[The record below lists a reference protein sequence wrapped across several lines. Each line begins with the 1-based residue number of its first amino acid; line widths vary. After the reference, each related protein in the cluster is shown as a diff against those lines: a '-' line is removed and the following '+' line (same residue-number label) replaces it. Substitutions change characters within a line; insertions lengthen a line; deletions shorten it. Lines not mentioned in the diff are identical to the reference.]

1 VGEGDIGKQYRALY
15 FPIITERRA
24 YARGGWRVLSARVC
38 FFFFQNFPR
47 GRMPSIATPAA
58 VSSSQIPSRSFD
70 RSVREEADIGFFKG
84 QTPSPRGRKRMDQ
97 VLQIWFGLERLSAL
111 TYNSVFNKGPLR

>member
-1 VGEGDIGKQYRALY
+1 
-15 FPIITERRA
+15 
-24 YARGGWRVLSARVC
+24 
-38 FFFFQNFPR
+38 
-47 GRMPSIATPAA
+47 MPSIATPAA

-111 TYNSVFNKGPLR
+111 TYNSVFNKGPLDEAPCRSFPPSGRLTGG

>member
-1 VGEGDIGKQYRALY
+1 
-15 FPIITERRA
+15 
-24 YARGGWRVLSARVC
+24 
-38 FFFFQNFPR
+38 
-47 GRMPSIATPAA
+47 MPSIATPAA